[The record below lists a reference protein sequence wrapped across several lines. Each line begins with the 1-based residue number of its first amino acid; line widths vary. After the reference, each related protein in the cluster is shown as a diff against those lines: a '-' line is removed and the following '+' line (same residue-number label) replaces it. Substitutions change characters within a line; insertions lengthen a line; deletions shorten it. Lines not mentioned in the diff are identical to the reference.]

1 MTSATSGSAPAGSLV
16 ASHAESVLATSAGSR
31 PALSGISV
39 SPSVSRRPEP
49 MPGVADGR
57 GWAPRHP
64 AGGPGPWG
72 SSALPWRQWR
82 SSSTWTHR
90 PPNWRCRTT
99 LPTSPS
105 GWPRRPPVGRQPDR
119 PDRVGR
125 TPTGWLRSSRS
136 TGVGG
141 SRGNRRRVRPTG
153 GGPGP
158 GRGDGG
164 GGMGGRFRQDVRVRR
179 SRRAG
184 STMRAASRRTSSGR
198 RRRVERSRPGPAT
211 VVESGRSGCRADGAV
226 ATMGRELERVL
237 VFVAGPGSNI

>member
-1 MTSATSGSAPAGSLV
+1 
-16 ASHAESVLATSAGSR
+16 
-31 PALSGISV
+31 
-39 SPSVSRRPEP
+39 

-57 GWAPRHP
+57 GWAARHP

-99 LPTSPS
+99 LPASPS
-105 GWPRRPPVGRQPDR
+105 GWPRRPPVWRRADR
-119 PDRVGR
+119 PDRVGGHR
-125 TPTGWLRSSRS
+125 PAGCDRRS
-136 TGVGG
+136 TGVGAVG
-141 SRGNRRRVRPTG
+141 GTGDVFVRPEAVRALAGATAGEG
-153 GGPGP
+153 GGPVSP
-158 GRGDGG
+158 RCAST
-164 GGMGGRFRQDVRVRR
+164 R

-226 ATMGRELERVL
+226 ATMGTKLKRVL